1 MLRMRKD
8 FFDDSRIKA
17 IRKYPK
23 GDRYIM
29 LFQMLV
35 RIAENDYP
43 RYALVGRDSKPF
55 TVSDIV
61 YFCGMKKEFVEKALV
76 LLEAFYLIESIENM
90 LHVNIS
96 GLFEESSNC
105 FRNEKKTV
113 QGTPSFCN
121 KYVL

>member
-1 MLRMRKD
+1 MLKMRKD
-8 FFDDSRIKA
+8 FFNDSRIKT

-55 TVSDIV
+55 TVPDIV
-61 YFCGMKKEFVEKALV
+61 YFCGMKQK
-76 LLEAFYLIESIENM
+76 LIEDALILLDAYDLIEVIAGTIF
-90 LHVNIS
+90 VNIS
-96 GLFEESSNC
+96 GLFEESPNC
-105 FRNEKKTV
+105 LQKEKRRSVTLR
-113 QGTPSFCN
+113 PI
-121 KYVL
+121 